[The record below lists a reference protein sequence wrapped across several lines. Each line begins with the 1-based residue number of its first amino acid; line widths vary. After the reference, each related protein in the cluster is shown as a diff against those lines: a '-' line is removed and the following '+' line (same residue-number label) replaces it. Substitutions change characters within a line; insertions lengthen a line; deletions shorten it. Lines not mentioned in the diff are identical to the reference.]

1 MNNNSLSNENMQIG
15 EQIQKWILI
24 DNKLKKIQEQQKMLR
39 SQKQELNSHI
49 CSYMKQTNNHKI
61 KINDEFLK
69 VCDKK
74 EYAPLTFQYIES
86 TLETICSKPE
96 IVKQIMTRLKD
107 NRTIKMSTDIRRV

>member
-1 MNNNSLSNENMQIG
+1 MNNNSLTNEKQQIG
-15 EQIQKWILI
+15 EHIQKWILI
-24 DNKLKKIQEQQKMLR
+24 DDKLKELQEQQKFLR

-49 CSYMKQTNNHKI
+49 CSYMRQTNNNKI

-74 EYAPLTFQYIES
+74 EYTPLTFQYVES

-96 IVKQIMTRLKD
+96 IVKQIMSRLKD